1 MVAENGHDKVT
12 CYQHLDR
19 CCLRVS
25 EVFGKPKWEDWTNS
39 DFVRLSHTLY
49 RQTGV
54 QISPN
59 TLKRIFGKI
68 KTDSR
73 YYPQKAT
80 RDALAKYS
88 GYANWEHFVETLTQ
102 AEPTTGYATEVTD
115 RPLVAV
121 SVADVPEPADL
132 PAQKQPAVWRWL
144 AGLAAVA
151 LLVVGALVY
160 RHILIEPAIERPVQ
174 LICKNPIGENPHSA
188 NFQIRGL
195 AGVADDP
202 VPYVIDFGD
211 GRRMRIEADSSTAS
225 YNHYYEKPG
234 RYFAVLKHGPYL
246 IDTATIYLPT
256 KGWVATAHMPHDTTR
271 VYPID
276 VPGLFVGG
284 RRSVGTV
291 AAARAGVDTSRT
303 FLIGFT
309 NTQVT
314 AIDADNFE
322 LITQVATS
330 PDRAGVR
337 CSQVGITVYGES
349 SQHMVDIIKPGCV
362 YWAEMQFSDEHKSG
376 RRDDVRFLGADLR
389 LGGTLA
395 LRVTDRRVRLL
406 INGRQVYQTRYKV
419 PLKRIYGVTVE
430 FAGVGTVN
438 SFSLKDLKTG
448 KAFDGNF

>member
-1 MVAENGHDKVT
+1 MVAENGQEKATH
-12 CYQHLDR
+12 YYHLDR
-19 CCLRVS
+19 CCLLVS
-25 EVFGKPKWEDWTNS
+25 EAFGKPKWEDWTNS

-68 KTDSR
+68 RTGSR

-88 GYANWEHFVETLTQ
+88 GYTDWEDLVSAPNPVEHTP
-102 AEPTTGYATEVTD
+102 EPMPDTTGHPVVA
-115 RPLVAV
+115 VAV
-121 SVADVPEPADL
+121 SPELVSL
-132 PAQKQPAVWRWL
+132 PAEKRSVGWRWL
-144 AGLAAVA
+144 VGVAIVA
-151 LLVVGALVY
+151 LLVGGVLVY
-160 RHILIEPAIERPVQ
+160 RHVLAPPMSTEAVQ
-174 LICKNPIGENPHSA
+174 LICTNPIGENPHSA

-195 AGVADDP
+195 AGLADDP

-211 GRRMRIEADSSTAS
+211 GRRKHIEADDPTAL

-234 RYFAVLKHGPYL
+234 RYFAVLKHGTYL

-291 AAARAGVDTSRT
+291 AAARAGIDTSRT
-303 FLIGFT
+303 FFIGFT

-314 AIDADNFE
+314 DINADNFE
-322 LITQVATS
+322 LTTQVATS

-337 CSQVGITVYGES
+337 CSQVSVTVYGES
-349 SQHMVDIIKPGCV
+349 SQHTFYIIKPGCV
-362 YWAEMQFSDEHKSG
+362 YWAEMQFSDERKSG
-376 RRDDVRFLGADLR
+376 LRDDVRFLGADLR
-389 LGGTLA
+389 SGGTLQ
-395 LRVTDRRVRLL
+395 LRVVEQRVQLF
-406 INGRQVYQTRYKV
+406 INGRRVYETRYKA
-419 PLKRIYGVTVE
+419 PLKRVYGVTVE

-438 SFSLKDLKTG
+438 SVSLRDLKTG

>member
-1 MVAENGHDKVT
+1 MVAENGQDKAA
-12 CYQHLDR
+12 CYHQLDR
-19 CCLRVS
+19 CCLLVS
-25 EVFGKPKWEDWTNS
+25 EVFGNPNWEDWTNS
-39 DFVRLSHTLY
+39 DFVRLSHTLF

-68 KTDSR
+68 RTGSR

-88 GYANWEHFVETLTQ
+88 GYTDWEHFVEASPQ
-102 AEPTTGYATEVTD
+102 AESIPDQTIEVPD
-115 RPLVAV
+115 QPIVAV
-121 SVADVPEPADL
+121 SVAVSPHPIG
-132 PAQKQPAVWRWL
+132 PSPQKRSGTWRWL
-144 AGLAAVA
+144 AGLAVIA
-151 LLVVGALVY
+151 LFIGGMATY
-160 RHILIEPAIERPVQ
+160 RHFLTKPATTGAVQ

-202 VPYVIDFGD
+202 VPYVIEFGD
-211 GRRMRIEADSSTAS
+211 GRRKPIEAEVSTAL

-234 RYFAVLKHGPYL
+234 RYFAVLKQGTL
-246 IDTATIYLPT
+246 RLDTATIYLPT

-284 RRSVGTV
+284 RRSVGPL
-291 AAARAGVDTSRT
+291 AAARAGVDTNRT
-303 FLIGFT
+303 FFIGFT

-314 AIDADNFE
+314 DIDADNFE
-322 LITQVATS
+322 LTTQVVTS

-337 CSQVGITVYGES
+337 CSQVGVTIYGES
-349 SQHMVDIIKPGCV
+349 SQHTVDIIKPGCV
-362 YWAEMQFSDEHKSG
+362 YWAEMQFSDQHKSG
-376 RRDDVRFLGADLR
+376 SRDDVRFLGADLR
-389 LGGTLA
+389 RGGTLT
-395 LRVTDRRVRLL
+395 LRVVDQRVQLF
-406 INGRQVYQTRYKV
+406 INGRRVHETSYKM

-430 FAGVGTVN
+430 FAGVGAVN

-448 KAFDGNF
+448 KPFDGNF